1 MGRDAVPEELVNLV
15 RKMHDEYRESE
26 IDIALALAEV
36 DGPLTSAEL
45 AENTGYTERTV
56 RKRVG
61 TLEERLHGPPLLH
74 RDEEERPQLHP
85 ELASALR
92 AVGTE
97 D

>member
-1 MGRDAVPEELVNLV
+1 MSSDAVPEELVNLV
-15 RKMHDEYRESE
+15 KKMHDEYRESE

-74 RDEEERPQLHP
+74 RDEEERPYLHP

-92 AVGTE
+92 AVEST